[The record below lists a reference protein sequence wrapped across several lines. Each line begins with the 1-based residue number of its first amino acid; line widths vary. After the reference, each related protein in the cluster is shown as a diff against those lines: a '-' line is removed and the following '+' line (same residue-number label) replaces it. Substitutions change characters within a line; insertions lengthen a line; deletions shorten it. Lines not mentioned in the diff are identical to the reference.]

1 MALFRRGC
9 EWGRGTRRVC
19 VCVQYVLAECLR
31 VDMVERWT
39 WRETGCASCVCV
51 DLFDGAHP
59 PSLSTVTLIMAVCEG
74 ITWSRGVYGW
84 YRSGAIAVYRSGNAR
99 VNTAFVQTAE
109 ALSGWRV
116 KTGRDLGKGK
126 EIGKERTEWG
136 REKELWGRRFK
147 TCSRGEAS
155 LKLCALPVN
164 SRWEKLN

>member
-1 MALFRRGC
+1 M
-9 EWGRGTRRVC
+9 
-19 VCVQYVLAECLR
+19 
-31 VDMVERWT
+31 
-39 WRETGCASCVCV
+39 

-126 EIGKERTEWG
+126 EIGEDRMRKRKGAVRTTIQNVQSWG
-136 REKELWGRRFK
+136 SFIKAL
-147 TCSRGEAS
+147 CSS
-155 LKLCALPVN
+155 
-164 SRWEKLN
+164 S

>member
-1 MALFRRGC
+1 MWIWLKG
-9 EWGRGTRRVC
+9 GRDVKLDVHPVC
-19 VCVQYVLAECLR
+19 VWIY
-31 VDMVERWT
+31 
-39 WRETGCASCVCV
+39 
-51 DLFDGAHP
+51 P

-126 EIGKERTEWG
+126 EIGKERTE
-136 REKELWGRRFK
+136 
-147 TCSRGEAS
+147 
-155 LKLCALPVN
+155 
-164 SRWEKLN
+164 